1 MKRKCLFATALF
13 MMAMLFFVSCNDKGS
28 KQFPGYKQTKD
39 GLYYQFLQQNKS
51 AKAPEMTDYLKVQM
65 LCYLH
70 DSLFYDWAETKGV
83 AMVQLVEPHFP
94 GDLQAAYAM
103 MHEGDSAS
111 FYIKADSI
119 ASVYYGQDPE
129 QVGIASDDY
138 FRYDIKL
145 LEVKSEEEF
154 KAEIEEMNAARA
166 RKSEEVLAAYIA
178 ENGIDVEPT
187 ESGIYIVPVKNGNGR
202 CPVKGEKVEVDY
214 DVYTLNGELVGSSS
228 KYDEVFS
235 FVLGD
240 GYAIPGWEEVLPMMH
255 LGDKVRAIIPFS
267 MAYGEHS
274 VFGMPPY
281 TNLVYDITLNKIITV
296 DEQKRIEKEEK
307 EKMKAD
313 SEAAFARFVKDNGF
327 VRQTASGLYYKFE
340 KENNGRV
347 PSRGSVVKMKFD
359 ASVMGGQKLG
369 STEELG
375 GLYEITYGETPVLPG
390 FQEAV
395 GMMTIGDKGTFVLP
409 YKLAYGASPYG
420 DGKVPAYSNLI
431 FDIEVIDIADPQP
444 AEN

>member
-1 MKRKCLFATALF
+1 MKRKVLFLTALC
-13 MMAMLFFVSCNDKGS
+13 MMAMLSFVSCNKGS
-28 KQFPGYKQTKD
+28 KKFPGFKQTND
-39 GLYYQFLQQNKS
+39 GLYYQFHQQDKS
-51 AKAPEMTDYLKVQM
+51 AKAPQMTDYLKVQM

-70 DSLFYDWAETKGV
+70 DSLFYDWAETKGI
-83 AMVQLVEPHFP
+83 AMIQLAEPHFP

-119 ASVYYGQDPE
+119 ADVYYGQDPN
-129 QVGIASDDY
+129 QVGISPEDY

-166 RKSEEVLAAYIA
+166 EKSREVFAAYIK
-178 ENGIDVEPT
+178 ENNITVAPT
-187 ESGIYIVPVKNGNGR
+187 ESGIYIISLEKGKGR

-214 DVYTLNGELVGSSS
+214 DVYTLDGQMVGSSS
-228 KYDEVFS
+228 KYEEIFS

-255 LGDKVRAIIPFS
+255 LGEKVRAIIPFE

-274 VFGMPPY
+274 VFGMPPF
-281 TNLVYDITLNKIITV
+281 TNLVYDIKLNKIITV
-296 DEQKRIEKEEK
+296 EEQRVIAQKEM

-313 SEAAFARFVKDNGF
+313 SEVALERYVKKNGF
-327 VRQTASGLYYKFE
+327 EKRTASGLYYMFKE
-340 KENNGRV
+340 ENNGKV
-347 PSRGSVVKMKFD
+347 PSKGAIVKMKFNARVLD
-359 ASVMGGQKLG
+359 GPELG
-369 STEELG
+369 SSEQLG

-390 FQEAV
+390 FQEGV
-395 GMMTIGDKGTFVLP
+395 GLMTVGDKATFVLP
-409 YKLAYGASPYG
+409 YYLAYGANSYG
-420 DGKVPAYSNLI
+420 NVPAFGNVI
-431 FDIEVIDIADPQP
+431 FDIDIVDIAFPEIAD
-444 AEN
+444 E